1 MKATDQAKRA
11 RRLYLQLRAA
21 GGSVMH
27 RPDPGKP
34 GKRQVGIAGL
44 EELPDYQRPALQAG
58 VRAVQAELLD
68 LVLLALENPDARAVL
83 EEGSAG

>member
-1 MKATDQAKRA
+1 M
-11 RRLYLQLRAA
+11 
-21 GGSVMH
+21 VH
-27 RPDPGKP
+27 RSAPGKP

-44 EELPDYQRPALQAG
+44 EELPDCQRPALQAG

-68 LVLLALENPDARAVL
+68 LVLLAPEDPDAKAIL